1 MVFPDYREGRLYAE
15 GVPVEK
21 IAEAVET
28 PVYCYSAAALRHN
41 YRLYTEQFKPENSL
55 VCFAVKANSNLAI
68 IRALGKM
75 GAGAD
80 VVSEGELRRALLAG
94 IPAEKIVYS
103 GVAKTPGEMRFALRQ
118 NILQFNVESEPEL
131 ELLNQVA
138 MDEGKQAPIAFRIN
152 PDIDAET
159 HEKISTGKAS
169 NKFGIPST
177 RAHEAYARAAELPGI
192 RVQGI
197 DMHIGSQLT
206 KLGPFEAAFRCLAE
220 LTTEL
225 RGLGHDISH
234 LDIGGGLGIDYE
246 DGSQLPPAIT
256 DYAALANDILGQ
268 LGCRILVEPGRSL
281 VGNIGILVSRVTYI
295 KEGERDR
302 FLIIDAGMND
312 LLRPS
317 MYDAYHEIV
326 PCTLRDGEPAT
337 YQVVG
342 PICETGDTFARN
354 RELPPLESGDLVAI
368 KNAGAYG
375 AVMASSYNTRPLVPE
390 VLVEGDKMTVIRPRP
405 TYEELINLDTP
416 DGPASDGPTNHPP
429 PGD

>member
-1 MVFPDYREGRLYAE
+1 MLFPDYREGRLYAE

-21 IAEAVET
+21 IAEQLQT
-28 PVYCYSAAALRHN
+28 PFYCYSATALRQN
-41 YRLYTEQFKPENSL
+41 YLAYTEQFKTENAL
-55 VCFAVKANSNLAI
+55 VCYAVKANSNQAI

-94 IPAEKIVYS
+94 IPAAKIVYS
-103 GVAKTPGEMRFALRQ
+103 GVAKTPHEMRFALQ
-118 NILQFNVESEPEL
+118 QDIFQFNVESEPEL

-138 MDEGKQAPIAFRIN
+138 MSEGKQAAVAFRIN
-152 PDIDAET
+152 PDIDART
-159 HEKISTGKAS
+159 HAKISTGKAS
-169 NKFGIPST
+169 NKFGVPWT

-206 KLGPFEAAFRCLAE
+206 QLGPFEQAFRCLAQ

-225 RGLGHDISH
+225 RQRGHNISV
-234 LDIGGGLGIDYE
+234 LDIGGGLGIDYA
-246 DGSQLPPAIT
+246 DDKPLPPAIT
-256 DYAALANDILGQ
+256 DYASLANEILGQ
-268 LGCRILVEPGRSL
+268 LGCKIIVEPGRSL
-281 VGNIGILVSRVTYI
+281 VGNVGILISRVIYI
-295 KEGERDR
+295 KKGERDR

-326 PCTLRDGEPAT
+326 PCELRDGASEP

-342 PICETGDTFARN
+342 PICETGDTFARD
-354 RELPPLESGDLVAI
+354 RMLPPLQGGDLVAI

-390 VLVEGDKMTVIRPRP
+390 VLVEGEQITVIRPRP
-405 TYEELINLDTP
+405 THDDLINLDTP
-416 DGPASDGPTNHPP
+416 DGLTLKSSL
-429 PGD
+429 

>member
-1 MVFPDYREGRLYAE
+1 MVFPDYREGCLYAE
-15 GVPVEK
+15 TVPVNK
-21 IAEAVET
+21 IAEQLNT
-28 PVYCYSAAALRHN
+28 PVYCYSATALYQN
-41 YRLYTEQFKPENSL
+41 YEAYTRQFKTENAL
-55 VCFAVKANSNLAI
+55 ICYAVKANSNQAI

-103 GVAKTPGEMRFALRQ
+103 GVAKTPDEMRFALQQ
-118 NILQFNVESEPEL
+118 NIYQFNVESEPEL

-138 MDEGKQAPIAFRIN
+138 LSEGKQAPVAFRIN
-152 PDIDAET
+152 PDIDART

-169 NKFGIPST
+169 NKFGIPWT

-206 KLGPFEAAFRCLAE
+206 QLEPFEQAFRCLAE
-220 LTTEL
+220 LTIEL
-225 RGLGHDISH
+225 RKLGHSISV
-234 LDIGGGLGIDYE
+234 LDIGGGLGIDYQ
-246 DGSQLPPAIT
+246 DGNQIPPAVT
-256 DYAALANDILGQ
+256 EYARLANNILGN
-268 LGCRILVEPGRSL
+268 LDCRIIIEPGRSL
-281 VGNIGILVSRVTYI
+281 VGNVGILVSRVIYI
-295 KEGERDR
+295 KQGERDR

-326 PCTLRDGEPAT
+326 PCELREGEPGP

-342 PICETGDTFARN
+342 PICETGDTFARD
-354 RELPPLESGDLVAI
+354 RMMPPLQAGDLVAI

-390 VLVEGDKMTVIRPRP
+390 VLVEGDKVTVIRPRR
-405 TYEELINLDTP
+405 THDDLINLDTP
-416 DGPASDGPTNHPP
+416 DGATI
-429 PGD
+429 

>member
-1 MVFPDYREGRLYAE
+1 MLFPDYREGQLYAE
-15 GVPVEK
+15 DVPVNK
-21 IAEAVET
+21 IADQLKT
-28 PVYCYSAAALRHN
+28 PVYCYSATALHQN
-41 YRLYTEQFKPENSL
+41 YQSYIQQFNADKAL
-55 VCFAVKANSNLAI
+55 VCYAVKANSNQAI
-68 IRALGKM
+68 IGALAKM

-103 GVAKTPGEMRFALRQ
+103 GVAKTPGEMRFALQ
-118 NILQFNVESEPEL
+118 QDIYQFNVESEPEL

-138 MDEGKQAPIAFRIN
+138 LSEGKQAPVAFRIN
-152 PDIDAET
+152 PDIDART
-159 HEKISTGKAS
+159 HAKISTGKAC
-169 NKFGIPST
+169 NKFGIPWT

-206 KLGPFEAAFRCLAE
+206 QLEPFEQAFQCLAD
-220 LTTEL
+220 LTIEL
-225 RGLGHDISH
+225 RRLGHSISV
-234 LDIGGGLGIDYE
+234 LDIGGGLGIDYQ
-246 DGSQLPPAIT
+246 DGNQVPPDVT
-256 DYAALANDILGQ
+256 DYARLANHILGD
-268 LGCRILVEPGRSL
+268 LDCRIIIEPGRSL
-281 VGNIGILVSRVTYI
+281 VGNIGILISRVIYI
-295 KEGERDR
+295 KQGERDR

-326 PCTLRDGEPAT
+326 ACELRQGEPEA

-342 PICETGDTFARN
+342 PICETGDTFARD
-354 RELPPLESGDLVAI
+354 RMLPPLQAGDLIAI

-390 VLVEGDKMTVIRPRP
+390 VLVKGDKVTVIRPRP
-405 TYEELINLDTP
+405 THDDLINLDTP
-416 DGPASDGPTNHPP
+416 DGTMVISG
-429 PGD
+429 

>member
-21 IAEAVET
+21 IAEQLQT
-28 PVYCYSAAALRHN
+28 PVYCYSASALRQN
-41 YRLYTEQFKPENSL
+41 YLAYIEQFKPENSL
-55 VCFAVKANSNLAI
+55 ICYAVKANSNQAI
-68 IRALGKM
+68 IRALGKL

-80 VVSEGELRRALLAG
+80 VVSEGELRRALHAG
-94 IPAEKIVYS
+94 IPANKIVYS
-103 GVAKTPGEMRFALRQ
+103 GVAKTPDEMRFALQ
-118 NILQFNVESEPEL
+118 QDIYQFNVESEPEL
-131 ELLNQVA
+131 ESLSQIAVHE
-138 MDEGKQAPIAFRIN
+138 DKQAAVAFRIN
-152 PDIDAET
+152 PDIDART
-159 HEKISTGKAS
+159 HTKISTGMAS
-169 NKFGIPST
+169 NKFGVPFT

-206 KLGPFEAAFRCLAE
+206 QLQPFEQAFRCLAD
-220 LTTEL
+220 LTAEL
-225 RGLGHDISH
+225 RGLGHDISV
-234 LDIGGGLGIDYE
+234 LDIGGGLGIDYA
-246 DGSQLPPAIT
+246 DGNPLPPFIN
-256 DYAALANDILGQ
+256 DYAKLAHDILGP

-281 VGNIGILVSRVTYI
+281 VGNVGILISRVIYI
-295 KEGERDR
+295 KNGEWDR

-326 PCTLRDGEPAT
+326 PCEIREGEPSA

-354 RELPPLESGDLVAI
+354 RMLPPLQGGDLVAI

-375 AVMASSYNTRPLVPE
+375 AVMASSYNTRPLVAE
-390 VLVEGDKMTVIRPRP
+390 VMVEGEEITIIRPRA
-405 TYEELINLDTP
+405 TYDNLIGLDTP
-416 DGPASDGPTNHPP
+416 NGLAQ
-429 PGD
+429 

>member
-1 MVFPDYREGRLYAE
+1 MLFPDYREGRLYAE
-15 GVPVEK
+15 DVPVDK
-21 IAEAVET
+21 IADQLQT
-28 PVYCYSAAALRHN
+28 PVYCYSATALHQN
-41 YRLYTEQFKPENSL
+41 YQSYTQQFKPNNAL
-55 VCFAVKANSNLAI
+55 VCYAVKANSNQAI

-75 GAGAD
+75 GSGAD

-94 IPAEKIVYS
+94 IPADKIVYS
-103 GVAKTPGEMRFALRQ
+103 GVAKTPDEMRFALQ
-118 NILQFNVESEPEL
+118 QDIYQFNVESKPEL
-131 ELLNQVA
+131 ELLNEVA
-138 MDEGKQAPIAFRIN
+138 LSEGKQAPVAFRIN
-152 PDIDAET
+152 PDIDART
-159 HEKISTGKAS
+159 HAKISTGKACS
-169 NKFGIPST
+169 KFGIPWT

-206 KLGPFEAAFRCLAE
+206 QLEPFEQAFRSLAD

-225 RGLGHDISH
+225 RRLGHSISV
-234 LDIGGGLGIDYE
+234 LDIGGGLGIDYQ
-246 DGSQLPPAIT
+246 DGNQVPPAVS
-256 DYAALANDILGQ
+256 DYARLANNILGN
-268 LGCRILVEPGRSL
+268 LDCRIIIEPGRSL
-281 VGNIGILVSRVTYI
+281 VGNIGILISRVIYI
-295 KEGERDR
+295 KQGERDR

-326 PCTLRDGEPAT
+326 PCKLRQGEPEA

-342 PICETGDTFARN
+342 PICETGDTFARD
-354 RELPPLESGDLVAI
+354 RMLPPLQAGDLVVI

-405 TYEELINLDTP
+405 THDDLINLDTP
-416 DGPASDGPTNHPP
+416 DGTTVNG
-429 PGD
+429 GQ

>member
-1 MVFPDYREGRLYAE
+1 MAFFDYREGRLYAE
-15 GVPVEK
+15 DVPIDK
-21 IAEAVET
+21 IAKRVQT
-28 PVYCYSAAALRHN
+28 PVYCYSASALSQN
-41 YRLYTEQFKPENSL
+41 YQTYTDHFKPDNSL
-55 VCFAVKANSNLAI
+55 ICYAVKANSNQAI

-94 IPAEKIVYS
+94 IPAGKIVYS
-103 GVAKTPGEMRFALRQ
+103 GVAKTPDEMRFALQ
-118 NILQFNVESEPEL
+118 QDIFQFNVESEPEL

-138 MDEGKQAPIAFRIN
+138 MAEGKQAPVAFRIN
-152 PDIDAET
+152 PDIDART
-159 HEKISTGKAS
+159 HAKISTGKAS
-169 NKFGIPST
+169 NKFGVPWT
-177 RAHEAYARAAELPGI
+177 RAHEAYTRAAELPGI

-206 KLGPFEAAFRCLAE
+206 QLEPFERGFRCLAE

-225 RGLGHDISH
+225 RGFGHTISV

-246 DGSQLPPAIT
+246 DGNRLPPAIAE
-256 DYAALANDILGQ
+256 YARLANDILGH
-268 LGCRILVEPGRSL
+268 LDCKLIVEPGRSL
-281 VGNIGILVSRVTYI
+281 VGSVGVLISRVIYI
-295 KEGERDR
+295 KEGDRDS

-326 PCTLRDGEPAT
+326 PCELRDGTLKP

-342 PICETGDTFARN
+342 PICETADTFARD
-354 RELPPLESGDLVAI
+354 RMLPPIQGGDLVAI

-390 VLVEGDKMTVIRPRP
+390 VLVDGDEITVIRPRP
-405 TYEELINLDTP
+405 THDDLIQLDTP
-416 DGPASDGPTNHPP
+416 DGATER
-429 PGD
+429 

>member
-15 GVPVEK
+15 EVPVDQ
-21 IAEAVET
+21 IAERVQT
-28 PVYCYSAAALRHN
+28 PVYCYSATALRQN
-41 YRLYTEQFKPENSL
+41 YSSYAEQFKAGNSL
-55 VCFAVKANSNLAI
+55 VCFAVKANSNQAV
-68 IRALGKM
+68 IRALGEM

-94 IPAEKIVYS
+94 IPANKIVYS
-103 GVAKTPGEMRFALRQ
+103 GVAKTPDEMRFALLQ
-118 NILQFNVESEPEL
+118 DIHQFNVESEPEL
-131 ELLNQVA
+131 ELLNRVA
-138 MDEGKQAPIAFRIN
+138 LAEGKQAPIAFRIN
-152 PDIDAET
+152 PDIDART

-169 NKFGIPST
+169 NKFGIPWT
-177 RAHEAYARAAELPGI
+177 RATEAYARAAELPGI

-197 DMHIGSQLT
+197 DIHIGSQLT
-206 KLGPFEAAFRCLAE
+206 QLEPFEAAFRCLAE

-225 RGLGHDISH
+225 RGLGHNISV
-234 LDIGGGLGIDYE
+234 LDIGGGLGIDYA
-246 DGSQLPPAIT
+246 DGNQLPPHIT
-256 DYAALANDILGQ
+256 AYATLANDILGHLDCQ
-268 LGCRILVEPGRSL
+268 IIVEPGRSL
-281 VGNIGILVSRVTYI
+281 VGNVGILISRVIYI
-295 KEGERDR
+295 KEGEWDR

-326 PCTLRDGEPAT
+326 PCELREGEPVS

-354 RELPPLESGDLVAI
+354 RMLPPLRDGDLVAI

-390 VLVEGDKMTVIRPRP
+390 VLVEGSELTVIRPRQV
-405 TYEELINLDTP
+405 YDDLIGLDTP
-416 DGPASDGPTNHPP
+416 DGVETVCKTTT
-429 PGD
+429 

>member
-15 GVPVEK
+15 DVPVDK
-21 IAEAVET
+21 IAERVQT
-28 PVYCYSAAALRHN
+28 PVYCYSATALRQN
-41 YRLYTEQFKPENSL
+41 YLSYAGQFKSESSL
-55 VCFAVKANSNLAI
+55 VCYAVKANSNQAV
-68 IRALGKM
+68 IRALGEM

-94 IPAEKIVYS
+94 IPAGKIVYS
-103 GVAKTPGEMRFALRQ
+103 GVAKNPDEMRFALQQ

-131 ELLNQVA
+131 ELLSQVA
-138 MDEGKQAPIAFRIN
+138 IAEGKQAPIAFRIN
-152 PDIDAET
+152 PDIDART

-169 NKFGIPST
+169 NKFGIPWTS
-177 RAHEAYARAAELPGI
+177 AHEAYARAAELPGI

-197 DMHIGSQLT
+197 DIHIGSQLT
-206 KLGPFEAAFRCLAE
+206 QLEPFEAAFRCLAE

-225 RGLGHDISH
+225 RGLGHNISV
-234 LDIGGGLGIDYE
+234 LDIGGGLGIDYA
-246 DGSQLPPAIT
+246 DGNQLPPGIT
-256 DYAALANDILGQ
+256 AYATLANNILGHLDCQ
-268 LGCRILVEPGRSL
+268 IIVEPGRSL
-281 VGNIGILVSRVTYI
+281 VGNVGILISRVIYI

-326 PCTLRDGEPAT
+326 PVTLRKGKPIS

-354 RELPPLESGDLVAI
+354 RKLSPLQAGDLVAI

-390 VLVEGDKMTVIRPRP
+390 VLVEGSELTVIRPRP
-405 TYEELINLDTP
+405 VYDDLIGLDTP
-416 DGPASDGPTNHPP
+416 DGIETACKTNN
-429 PGD
+429 

>member
-1 MVFPDYREGRLYAE
+1 MLFPDYREGRLHAE
-15 GVPVEK
+15 DVPVNT
-21 IAEAVET
+21 IAEQLQT
-28 PVYCYSAAALRHN
+28 PVYCYSATALHRN
-41 YRLYTEQFKPENSL
+41 YQSYIRQFKTDKAL
-55 VCFAVKANSNLAI
+55 VCYAVKANSNQAI

-103 GVAKTPGEMRFALRQ
+103 GVAKTPGEMRFALQ
-118 NILQFNVESEPEL
+118 QDIYQFNVESEPEL

-138 MDEGKQAPIAFRIN
+138 LSEGKQAPVAFRIN
-152 PDIDAET
+152 PDIDART
-159 HEKISTGKAS
+159 HAKISTGKAS
-169 NKFGIPST
+169 NKFGIPWT

-206 KLGPFEAAFRCLAE
+206 QLEPFEQAFRCLAD

-225 RGLGHDISH
+225 RSLGHEISV
-234 LDIGGGLGIDYE
+234 LDIGGGLGIDYR
-246 DGSQLPPAIT
+246 DGSQSPPALS
-256 DYAALANDILGQ
+256 DYAGLANDILGN
-268 LGCRILVEPGRSL
+268 LDCRIIIEPGRSL
-281 VGNIGILVSRVTYI
+281 VGDIGILISRVIYV
-295 KEGERDR
+295 KQGERDN

-326 PCTLRDGEPAT
+326 PCFIREGEPET

-342 PICETGDTFARN
+342 PICETGDTFARD
-354 RELPPLESGDLVAI
+354 RVLPPLQAGDLVAI

-390 VLVEGDKMTVIRPRP
+390 VLVEGSELTTIRPRP
-405 TYEELINLDTP
+405 DYDDVIGLDTP
-416 DGPASDGPTNHPP
+416 DG
-429 PGD
+429 